1 MPQFIFVD
9 YCQISTIDMLR
20 YVHVDKIKIKDLLGK
35 HDTALSSILRN
46 SDFNEGL
53 TTRCNEIITR
63 TPLLNCIVNRIP

>member
-20 YVHVDKIKIKDLLGK
+20 YVFVDKMKIKDLLGK
-35 HDTALSSILRN
+35 DDTALSSILRK

-53 TTRCNEIITR
+53 TTFVMRSLR
-63 TPLLNCIVNRIP
+63 SYLYRIVL

>member
-35 HDTALSSILRN
+35 HDTALSSILRK

-53 TTRCNEIITR
+53 TTFVMRSLR
-63 TPLLNCIVNRIP
+63 SYLYRIVL